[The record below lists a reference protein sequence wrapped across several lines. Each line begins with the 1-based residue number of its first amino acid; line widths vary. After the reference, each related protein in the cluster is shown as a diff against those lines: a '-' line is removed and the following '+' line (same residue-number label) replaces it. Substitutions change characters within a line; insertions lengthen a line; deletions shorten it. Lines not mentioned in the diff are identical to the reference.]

1 MTTNTNTAKDNVM
14 TYTIDELTAMLET
27 AYAQRKQAYKI
38 RAPKFVTTAINNQ
51 IFDIKQML
59 IIAEGN

>member
-1 MTTNTNTAKDNVM
+1 M